1 MCFRSTSAQRLL
13 SNSRVHCAIDSMTS
27 PTEFPRLDLALVERG
42 LAESRTK
49 AARLIDSGDVQVD
62 GRIVT
67 KAGFRVDPDATLEVT
82 ALTRWVAR
90 SAVKLLAACER
101 FGIDYRGKTV
111 LDVGASTGGFTEVAL
126 SRGAARV
133 VSLDVG
139 HGQLHPRI
147 RDDYRVIVREGVN
160 ARALS
165 RDEVESWGVSR
176 VDDVV
181 VDVSFIS
188 LTQVIPAL
196 VAALGSDFRYVFLVK
211 PQFEVGKGNLV
222 DGVVRDESKRAAAL
236 VSVCDSIAA
245 AGLPISG
252 IMASPVDREHGN
264 REALVYGD
272 STMSLDAR
280 QWKDQAASTW
290 KE

>member
-1 MCFRSTSAQRLL
+1 
-13 SNSRVHCAIDSMTS
+13 MTT
-27 PTEFPRLDLALVERG
+27 PAEFPRLDLALVDRG
-42 LAESRTK
+42 LAESRTR
-49 AARLIDSGDVQVD
+49 AARLIDAGDVQVN

-67 KAGFRVDPDATLEVT
+67 KAGFRVEPDAVIDVT

-90 SAVKLLAACER
+90 SAGKLLAACER
-101 FGIDYRGKTV
+101 FGVDYRGRTV
-111 LDVGASTGGFTEVAL
+111 LDIGASTGGFTEVSL
-126 SRGAARV
+126 SRGASRV
-133 VSLDVG
+133 VALDVG

-160 ARALS
+160 AREITQSEIEA
-165 RDEVESWGVSR
+165 WGVDGI
-176 VDDVV
+176 DDVV

-188 LTQVIPAL
+188 LTLIVNSL
-196 VAALGSDFRYVFLVK
+196 VAALGTDFRYVFLIK

-222 DGVVRDESKRAAAL
+222 DGVVRDAAKRDAAIVA
-236 VSVCDSIAA
+236 VCEAIAS

-252 IMASPVDREHGN
+252 LMASPVDGEHGN

-272 STMSLDAR
+272 SAKALDAR
-280 QWKDQAASTW
+280 EWKDQAATLW

>member
-1 MCFRSTSAQRLL
+1 
-13 SNSRVHCAIDSMTS
+13 MTS
-27 PTEFPRLDLALVERG
+27 PAEFPRLDLALVERG
-42 LAESRTK
+42 LAESRTR

-62 GRIVT
+62 GRIIT
-67 KAGFRVDPDATLEVT
+67 KAGFRVDPESTVDVT

-90 SAVKLLAACER
+90 SALKLLAACER

-111 LDVGASTGGFTEVAL
+111 LDIGASTGGFTEVAL
-126 SRGAARV
+126 SRGASRV

-139 HGQLHPRI
+139 HGQIHPRI
-147 RDDYRVIVREGVN
+147 RDDYRVVVREGVN
-160 ARALS
+160 ARSLTA
-165 RDEVESWGVSR
+165 DEIEAWGVKR

-188 LTQVIPAL
+188 LTHIIPSL
-196 VAALGSDFRYVFLVK
+196 VAALGTGLRYIVLVK

-222 DGVVRDESKRAAAL
+222 DGVVRDAAKRDAAL
-236 VSVCDSIAA
+236 ISVCEALVE

-252 IMASPVDREHGN
+252 IMASPIDGEHGN

-280 QWKDQAASTW
+280 EWKDHAASIW

>member
-1 MCFRSTSAQRLL
+1 
-13 SNSRVHCAIDSMTS
+13 MTT
-27 PTEFPRLDLALVERG
+27 PADFPRLDLALVERG
-42 LAESRTK
+42 LAESRTR
-49 AARLIDSGDVQVD
+49 AARLIDAGDVQVD

-67 KAGFRVDPDATLEVT
+67 KAGYRVDPGSTIDVT

-101 FGIDYRGKTV
+101 FGVDYRGKTV
-111 LDVGASTGGFTEVAL
+111 LDIGASTGGFTEVAL
-126 SRGAARV
+126 SRGASRV
-133 VSLDVG
+133 VALDVG
-139 HGQLHPRI
+139 HGQIHPRI
-147 RDDYRVIVREGVN
+147 RDDYRVVVREGVN
-160 ARALS
+160 ARSLTG
-165 RDEVESWGVSR
+165 DEVESWAVGR
-176 VDDVV
+176 ITDVV

-188 LTQVIPAL
+188 LTQVIPA
-196 VAALGSDFRYVFLVK
+196 VASALGTDIRYIVLVK

-222 DGVVRDESKRAAAL
+222 DGVVRDAVKRDAAL
-236 VSVCDSIAA
+236 VTVCEALVA

-252 IMASPVDREHGN
+252 IMASPIDGEHGN

-280 QWKDQAASTW
+280 QWKGLAASTW

>member
-1 MCFRSTSAQRLL
+1 MSFHSNSAPRHSLL
-13 SNSRVHCAIDSMTS
+13 SNARCAINSMTN
-27 PTEFPRLDLALVERG
+27 PAEFPRLDLALVERG
-42 LAESRTK
+42 LAESRTR
-49 AARLIDSGDVQVD
+49 AARLIDAGDVQVD

-67 KAGFRVDPDATLEVT
+67 KAGFRVDPDAAIEVT

-101 FGIDYRGKTV
+101 FGVDYRGRTV
-111 LDVGASTGGFTEVAL
+111 LDIGASTGGFTEVAL
-126 SRGAARV
+126 SRGASRV
-133 VSLDVG
+133 IALDVG
-139 HGQLHPRI
+139 HGQIHPRI

-160 ARALS
+160 ARNLTS
-165 RDEVESWGVSR
+165 DEIDSWGVASI
-176 VDDVV
+176 DDVV

-188 LTQVIPAL
+188 LTHIITSL
-196 VAALGSDFRYVFLVK
+196 VAALGTDFRYIVLVK

-222 DGVVRDESKRAAAL
+222 DGVVRDTAKRDAAL
-236 VSVCDSIAA
+236 IEVCEALVA

-252 IMASPVDREHGN
+252 IMASPIDGEHGN

>member
-1 MCFRSTSAQRLL
+1 
-13 SNSRVHCAIDSMTS
+13 MTS
-27 PTEFPRLDLALVERG
+27 PAEFPRLDLALVERG
-42 LAESRTK
+42 LAESRTR

-62 GRIVT
+62 GRIIS
-67 KAGFRVDPDATLEVT
+67 KPGFRVGPDSNIDVT

-90 SAVKLLAACER
+90 SALKLLAACER
-101 FGIDYRGKTV
+101 FNIDYRGRSV

-133 VSLDVG
+133 VALDVG
-139 HGQLHPRI
+139 HDQLHPRI
-147 RDDYRVIVREGVN
+147 RDDYRVVVREGVN
-160 ARALS
+160 ARILVS
-165 RDEVESWGVSR
+165 DEVESWGVTQI
-176 VDDVV
+176 DDVV

-188 LTQVIPAL
+188 LTHIIPAL
-196 VAALGSDFRYVFLVK
+196 VAALGNAFRYVVLVK

-222 DGVVRDESKRAAAL
+222 DGVVRDAAKRTAAL
-236 VSVCDSIAA
+236 ATVCESLAS

-252 IMASPVDREHGN
+252 IMSSPIDGEHGN

-272 STMSLDAR
+272 STMSLDAGE
-280 QWKDQAASTW
+280 WKDLVELTW

>member
-1 MCFRSTSAQRLL
+1 MA
-13 SNSRVHCAIDSMTS
+13 NPAD
-27 PTEFPRLDLALVERG
+27 FPRLDLALVERG
-42 LAESRTK
+42 LVESRTR
-49 AARLIDSGDVQVD
+49 AARLIDAGDVQVD

-67 KAGFRVDPDATLEVT
+67 KAGYRVDPESNIDVT

-90 SAVKLLAACER
+90 SAMKLLAACER
-101 FGIDYRGKTV
+101 FGIDLTGRTV
-111 LDVGASTGGFTEVAL
+111 LDIGASTGGFTEVAL
-126 SRGAARV
+126 SRGAKRV
-133 VSLDVG
+133 VALDVG

-160 ARALS
+160 ARELTN
-165 RDEVESWGVSR
+165 DEVESWGVSR
-176 VDDVV
+176 IDDVI

-188 LTQVIPAL
+188 LTHIISSL
-196 VAALGSDFRYVFLVK
+196 VAALGTDFRYVFLIK

-222 DGVVRDESKRAAAL
+222 DGVVRDAAKRDAAVLA
-236 VSVCDSIAA
+236 VCEAIHA

-252 IMASPVDREHGN
+252 VMASPIDGEHGN

-280 QWKDQAASTW
+280 QWKDLVASLW

>member
-1 MCFRSTSAQRLL
+1 
-13 SNSRVHCAIDSMTS
+13 MTDLA
-27 PTEFPRLDLALVERG
+27 EFPRLDLALVERG
-42 LAESRTK
+42 LAESRTR

-67 KAGFRVDPDATLEVT
+67 KAGFRVAPEAKIDVT

-90 SAVKLLAACER
+90 SATKLLAACER
-101 FGIDYRGKTV
+101 FGVEYRGNTV
-111 LDVGASTGGFTEVAL
+111 LDIGASTGGFTEVAL
-126 SRGAARV
+126 SRGASRV
-133 VSLDVG
+133 VALDVG

-147 RDDYRVIVREGVN
+147 RDDYRVVVREGVN
-160 ARALS
+160 ARNLNG
-165 RDEVESWGVSR
+165 DEVESWGVQGI
-176 VDDVV
+176 DDVV

-188 LTQVIPAL
+188 LTQIIPAL
-196 VAALGSDFRYVFLVK
+196 VGTLGTGFRYIVLVK

-222 DGVVRDESKRAAAL
+222 DGVVRDAAKREAAL
-236 VSVCDSIAA
+236 VGVCEALIES
-245 AGLPISG
+245 GLPISG
-252 IMASPVDREHGN
+252 IMASPIDGEHGN

-280 QWKDQAASTW
+280 QWREQATSTW

>member
-1 MCFRSTSAQRLL
+1 
-13 SNSRVHCAIDSMTS
+13 MTN
-27 PTEFPRLDLALVERG
+27 PAEFPRLDLALVERG
-42 LAESRTK
+42 LAESRTR
-49 AARLIDSGDVQVD
+49 AARLIDAGDVQVD

-67 KAGFRVDPDATLEVT
+67 KAGYRVDPDSHIDVT

-90 SAVKLLAACER
+90 SAMKLLAACER
-101 FGIDYRGKTV
+101 FDLDFTGRTV

-126 SRGAARV
+126 SRGAKRV
-133 VSLDVG
+133 VALDVG

-147 RDDYRVIVREGVN
+147 RDDYRVVVREGVN
-160 ARALS
+160 ARLIEP
-165 RDEVESWGVSR
+165 DEVAAWGVDR
-176 VDDVV
+176 IDDVV

-188 LTQVIPAL
+188 LTHIIPSL
-196 VAALGSDFRYVFLVK
+196 VAALGTNFRYAFLVK

-222 DGVVRDESKRAAAL
+222 DGVVRDGAKRTAAL
-236 VSVCDSIAA
+236 VAVCDAIEA

-252 IMASPVDREHGN
+252 MMASPIDGEHGN
-264 REALVYGD
+264 REAIVYGD

-280 QWKDQAASTW
+280 QWRDEAAQTW